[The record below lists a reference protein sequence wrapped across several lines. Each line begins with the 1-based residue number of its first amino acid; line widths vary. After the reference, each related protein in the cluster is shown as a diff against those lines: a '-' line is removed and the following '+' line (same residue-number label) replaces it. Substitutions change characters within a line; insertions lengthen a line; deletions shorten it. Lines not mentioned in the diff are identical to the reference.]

1 MSEFVTTS
9 ESRTVTAHG
18 IFNNNIMEPILVRH
32 KYTRAYKDGEK
43 HHMPVAMYKR
53 AMAEKDA
60 IVEEAKAE
68 AEQMVDEAYDEML
81 RIAEE
86 KEQIIQGTGMS
97 GRDGVPYEEWSLE
110 DLSYAHRFYT
120 ESREN
125 ETNIEYMSVPQL
137 EKVQE
142 ELISTVKGTQT
153 EYEDMSS
160 KYARLRDGY
169 VNSDGKHILGYNELI
184 KRHKELLQDPAKLL
198 ETEEGQQV
206 LEEAKEEIVESVQ
219 KNLITN
225 MLGFIKREIFDTLKE
240 WLVEPIYD
248 AIDEMMRG
256 HYFKLNDS
264 DKRILTG
271 AIDRTVDRLVDR
283 LDIGSKIEDN
293 IRENMPSENQIEH
306 EVQRAIRGRRR

>member
-1 MSEFVTTS
+1 MT
-9 ESRTVTAHG
+9 RWQDD
-18 IFNNNIMEPILVRH
+18 IKDNIMEPILKRH
-32 KYTRAYKDGEK
+32 KYIRAYKDGEK
-43 HHMPVAMYKR
+43 QHLPVALYKR
-53 AMAEKDA
+53 AMEEKDA

-86 KEQIIQGTGMS
+86 KEQLINGTGMS
-97 GRDGVPYEEWSLE
+97 GYKDVPYEEWSLE
-110 DLSYAHRFYT
+110 DLAYAHQFYVEGT
-120 ESREN
+120 ED
-125 ETNIEYMSVPQL
+125 ETKIEYMSVPQL
-137 EKVQE
+137 EKMQD
-142 ELISTVKGTQT
+142 ELVSGVKEKQA
-153 EYEDMSS
+153 EYEDMST

-169 VNSDGKHILGYNELI
+169 ENSDGKHILGYNELV
-184 KRHKELLQDPAKLL
+184 KRHKELLQDPARLL

-206 LEEAKEEIVESVQ
+206 LEEAKEEIVETVQ

-225 MLGFIKREIFDTLKE
+225 MLRFIKTDIFGTLKE

-271 AIDRTVDRLVDR
+271 AIERTVDRLVDW
-283 LDIGSKIEDN
+283 LDIGSKIEEN
-293 IRENMPSENQIEH
+293 IRRNMPSEDQIEQ
-306 EVQRAIRGRRR
+306 EVQRIYRGRRR

>member
-1 MSEFVTTS
+1 
-9 ESRTVTAHG
+9 
-18 IFNNNIMEPILVRH
+18 MEPILVRH

-60 IVEEAKAE
+60 IVEEAKVE
-68 AEQMVDEAYDEML
+68 AEQIVDEAYDEML

-86 KEQIIQGTGMS
+86 KEQIIKGSGMS

-110 DLSYAHRFYT
+110 DLSYAHKFYT
-120 ESREN
+120 ESRAD

-169 VNSDGKHILGYNELI
+169 VNSDGKHILGYNELV
-184 KRHKELLQDPAKLL
+184 KRHKELLQDPVKLL

-248 AIDEMMRG
+248 AIDEMMRV
-256 HYFKLNDS
+256 HYFKLKDS

-271 AIDRTVDRLVDR
+271 AIDRTVDRLVDM

-293 IRENMPSENQIEH
+293 IRENMPSENQIEQ
-306 EVQRAIRGRRR
+306 EVQRVIRGRRR